1 MQGVEGWGAT
11 TRPCYDSICYSLW
24 YQMVLFLDAISS
36 PHPSPC
42 LVLCRLLSS
51 SALPR
56 PSPAACHPLPDFVT
70 KFAALVDCRCNC
82 RPLLLHRSPCQ
93 RYDIAPA
100 VVAVTPRRR
109 SCEMLMSTSTLA
121 STAFASHLR
130 PLAEQRCRLCSH
142 VAPNACRCHC
152 CCCRG
157 HLRIVGIFAAT
168 PTFVEPTPPGEPSCR
183 NLQVR
188 RRARLCP
195 ISFLLIVA

>member
-1 MQGVEGWGAT
+1 MVPNGIIFRCHLLPPFPAHASSCVA
-11 TRPCYDSICYSLW
+11 CY
-24 YQMVLFLDAISS
+24 
-36 PHPSPC
+36 
-42 LVLCRLLSS
+42 CRL
-51 SALPR
+51 
-56 PSPAACHPLPDFVT
+56 PSPARHPPPVICCLILSRNLRPNLFN
-70 KFAALVDCRCNC
+70 CRCNC
-82 RPLLLHRSPCQ
+82 RPLLSHPSPCQ

-130 PLAEQRCRLCSH
+130 PLAERRCRLCSH

-157 HLRIVGIFAAT
+157 HLRVVVIFAAT